1 MAIGKYLAAVIILIL
16 AVYSI
21 FFFLSK
27 TPEPALDCKSG
38 DSICPQGCTYQ
49 IDQDC
54 ARTGVTSYGEVH
66 SCIVDSDCIVVSPIC
81 GNPNCNIL
89 DGNCQSG
96 NFCATAI
103 NKNYKN
109 AWSAASVRCIGTV
122 PQCIS
127 QQGAQQAFCINGEC
141 KIQGT
146 I

>member
-1 MAIGKYLAAVIILIL
+1 MATGKYLAAVIIFIL

-38 DSICPQGCTYQ
+38 DSICPQGCSYQ
-49 IDQDC
+49 VDQDC

-66 SCIVDSDCIVVSPIC
+66 SCIVNSDCVIANPLC
-81 GNPNCNIL
+81 GNSNCNFI
-89 DGNCQSG
+89 DKECQSG

-103 NKNYKN
+103 NKNYKS
-109 AWSAASVRCIGTV
+109 AWDAASVHCVGTV
-122 PQCIS
+122 PKCS
-127 QQGAQQAFCINGEC
+127 AQQSVQAFCINGEC
-141 KIQGT
+141 KLQGV